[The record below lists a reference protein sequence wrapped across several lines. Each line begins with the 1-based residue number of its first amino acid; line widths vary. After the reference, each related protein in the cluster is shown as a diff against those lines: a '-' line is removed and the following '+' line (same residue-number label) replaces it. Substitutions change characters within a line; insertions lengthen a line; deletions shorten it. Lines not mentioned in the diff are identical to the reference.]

1 MWCSC
6 NCFCFISLLF
16 FGTGRWSGLP
26 VQSNLKVTLFFW
38 VICSHPVLYQCWC
51 PARPPR
57 KKIPSFPFS
66 SWNLMP
72 IIYRSRLEK
81 QLATIIYF
89 VSFFPHLSVSRFG
102 YLSHPQTVS
111 FDQNLPLAFG
121 SLAIAK
127 SRHLTLLYANVITIT
142 SPSRRVLGAPSCP
155 TLKRST
161 SSSTGRPPSFEY
173 F

>member
-1 MWCSC
+1 MVFPS
-6 NCFCFISLLF
+6 NRISKLHYSSGLSVPIRYYINVDVLRGRLAKKFRLSLLALGISCRSF
-16 FGTGRWSGLP
+16 IVLVSK
-26 VQSNLKVTLFFW
+26 SNW
-38 VICSHPVLYQCWC
+38 
-51 PARPPR
+51 PR
-57 KKIPSFPFS
+57 SF
-66 SWNLMP
+66 
-72 IIYRSRLEK
+72 
-81 QLATIIYF
+81 YF
-89 VSFFPHLSVSRFG
+89 LSFFPHLSVSRFG

-161 SSSTGRPPSFEY
+161 SSSIGRPPSFEY